1 MRQRQLKS
9 FRLLEALILCVASG
23 GLAQAGE
30 YSIPVSVEDVLNRS
44 EVVVLGRVTKK
55 DTEAAIIDGMV
66 VTRHTLK
73 VEAYYKGNGP
83 QEIDLITH
91 GGTRH
96 EKVGNETH
104 PIITQAIGAEGV
116 LEGEEI
122 LAFLMRGPGGYYFAA
137 ADGGKYVVASDGQSG
152 ERTVKLRLRKKKYMQ
167 GIALEGFKRL
177 EGMDG
182 GPDPAAGP
190 NASLPLGKYQTE
202 PIPVGQLQVRLS
214 QILEGEAILKR

>member
-1 MRQRQLKS
+1 MRQRQAE
-9 FRLLEALILCVASG
+9 FYCLLEALILSVALG

-30 YSIPVSVEDVLNRS
+30 YSIPVSVEDVLKRS
-44 EVVVLGRVTKK
+44 DVVVLGRVTKK
-55 DTEAAIIDGMV
+55 DAEATIIDGMV
-66 VTRHTLK
+66 MTRSTLK

-96 EKVGNETH
+96 EKVGNEIH

-116 LEGEEI
+116 LEGEEV
-122 LAFLMRGPGGYYFAA
+122 LAFLKRGTGGYYFAA

-167 GIALEGFKRL
+167 GIALEGLKRL

-182 GPDPAAGP
+182 GPDPAAGSD
-190 NASLPLGKYQTE
+190 ASLPLGKYQTE
-202 PIPVGQLQVRLS
+202 PVPVEQLQARLG
-214 QILEGEAILKR
+214 QILEGETILKP